1 MIRRRLSTLP
11 DRAELSTDEDCAS
24 NLQRRAR
31 HFNQLIEHFRKRWTR
46 EYLIGLR
53 EFHHCGTQG
62 DRGRRIKTGDVVLF
76 HNENLPRRNWRLGEI
91 TELIESRDSYER
103 GAMLQVA
110 SKKGKHIKLRRPIQK
125 LFPLEVNTG
134 KPPENG
140 NVRAVQQTEPR
151 PETSRPPRR
160 AMAATTDV
168 IRRLVD
174 QQ

>member
-1 MIRRRLSTLP
+1 MDQRIPHRAEGVSSLRYPRRPWKEDQDRRRCFDSRWKFATT
-11 DRAELSTDEDCAS
+11 EL
-24 NLQRRAR
+24 
-31 HFNQLIEHFRKRWTR
+31 
-46 EYLIGLR
+46 
-53 EFHHCGTQG
+53 
-62 DRGRRIKTGDVVLF
+62 
-76 HNENLPRRNWRLGEI
+76 RLGEI
-91 TELIESRDSYER
+91 TELIESRDGYER
-103 GAMLQVA
+103 GAVLQVV

-160 AMAATTDV
+160 AMAATTNV

-174 QQ
+174 QQWAVGQGKSVKNSSLPILMNNEQWDIRANIIFRHILLSDWH